1 MKFSKSILSSMSLV
15 AVMALS
21 GCGGGGGGGDET
33 PPATVTPTTGI
44 TAAQST
50 AVLTTYADIA
60 LASYTDSITAANTL
74 KTAIDTFV
82 DAGAGATQGQMDAA
96 KQAWI
101 DSREPY
107 LETEIFRL
115 SGGPIDG
122 DGSAQ
127 WVKDAY
133 GELEGQLNAWPLDE
147 AMIDTIIATGNANTG
162 GGIVARTTGT
172 ADGAEGG
179 STDVDMETFDAQ
191 DGTVA
196 NLGAVFDTTTITT
209 GLITSL
215 NEAGGDANVASGY
228 HAVEFLL
235 WGQDQDYNKAGD
247 PSVDLVTPGATVAG
261 QRPLTDYTN
270 GSGEAT
276 RRGAYL
282 KAAANKIIADLT
294 MVRSAWLTTTSG
306 DCDSANVDGCYRAAL
321 LGELTGS
328 DTSKNIDATTALKDI
343 MTGMGV
349 FVSSELSAER
359 ISASVDTASEEDEHS
374 CFSDNTHRDIAQ
386 DIKGFVNTL
395 KGQYTAL
402 NPADNIDAATTTS
415 FYDLVSDAT
424 KANIDA
430 ALTSIDTKVSTIDNL
445 AKTTKHFDYQI
456 IPGADAD
463 RIKALATELV
473 TMGNMM
479 VNVGTDIGISIN

>member
-1 MKFSKSILSSMSLV
+1 MKFSTKILGSVSLV
-15 AVMALS
+15 AVIALS
-21 GCGGGGGGGDET
+21 GCGSGGGDSDT
-33 PPATVTPTTGI
+33 PANTDSTNISQAQTV
-44 TAAQST
+44 S
-50 AVLTTYADIA
+50 VLTTYADIA
-60 LASYTDSITAANTL
+60 LASYEDSITAANAL

-162 GGIVARTTGT
+162 GGIVARTTGVT
-172 ADGAEGG
+172 DGAEGG
-179 STDVDMETFDAQ
+179 LTDVDMATFDAQ
-191 DGTVA
+191 DGTTA
-196 NLGAVFDTTTITT
+196 NLGGVFDTTTITQ

-247 PSVDLVTPGATVAG
+247 PSVDLVTPGAATAG
-261 QRPLTDYTN
+261 ERPLTDYTD
-270 GSGEAT
+270 GSPEAT
-276 RRGAYL
+276 RRGVYL
-282 KAAANKIIADLT
+282 KAAANKIIADLET
-294 MVRSAWLTTTSG
+294 VKSAWETTVTG
-306 DCDSANVDGCYRAAL
+306 NCSATYPADASGCYRAAL
-321 LGELTGS
+321 LGELTGA
-328 DTSKNIDATTALKDI
+328 DAGNNIDATTALKAI
-343 MTGMGV
+343 MTGMGT

-386 DIKGFVNTL
+386 DVKGFVNTL

-402 NPADNIDAATTTS
+402 NPANSIDASTTTS
-415 FYDLVSDAT
+415 LYDLVSAET
-424 KANIDA
+424 RTEIDT
-430 ALTSIDTKVSTIDNL
+430 ALASIDTKVGEIDAL
-445 AKTTKHFDYQI
+445 AATKHFDYQI
-456 IPGADAD
+456 IPGTDAD
-463 RIKALATELV
+463 RIKALASELV
-473 TMGNMM
+473 TTGNMM
-479 VNVGTDIGISIN
+479 VDVGSDVGISLN